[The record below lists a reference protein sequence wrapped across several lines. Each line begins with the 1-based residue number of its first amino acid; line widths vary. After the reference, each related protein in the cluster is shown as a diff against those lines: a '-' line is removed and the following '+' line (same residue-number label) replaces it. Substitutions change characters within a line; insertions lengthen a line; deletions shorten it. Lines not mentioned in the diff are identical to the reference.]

1 MSLTNMLVKSI
12 DWLQVVWGQSLVY
25 AQMIAFS
32 LIPAKNVQM
41 LSLSYWQIDKKSERL
56 TLIATGLTASLLIA
70 LNT

>member
-1 MSLTNMLVKSI
+1 MLVKSI

-41 LSLSYWQIDKKSERL
+41 LSLSYWRIDKKSERL